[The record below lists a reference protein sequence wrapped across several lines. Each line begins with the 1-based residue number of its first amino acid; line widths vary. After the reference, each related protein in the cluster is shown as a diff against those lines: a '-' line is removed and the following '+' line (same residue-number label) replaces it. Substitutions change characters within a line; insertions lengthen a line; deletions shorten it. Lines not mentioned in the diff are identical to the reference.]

1 MEKVKDISNPWDMLL
16 KEGTYNL
23 QKPEPNLLNILKA
36 SERVNVFALDL
47 GCGMGRHLAPLQE
60 KGFQP
65 VGLDISPSAIRFIR
79 KELHPDSKVMVGD
92 MKVLPFEDESLD
104 LVLAWRSVY
113 LQSFKEMLQSVDE
126 IKRTL
131 KPGGKLIAAIRSTNN
146 TLFFIGKEKGT
157 RIEENTFLID
167 DEKHLKGVI
176 FHFSHEQEIR
186 EVFSWLRISYCQE
199 EILEDT
205 KYTRQD
211 GRPSTN
217 YYWIVVG
224 EKPR

>member
-1 MEKVKDISNPWDMLL
+1 MEKVKDISNPWDCLL

-23 QKPEPNLLNILKA
+23 QRPEPNLLKILKESDRTNA
-36 SERVNVFALDL
+36 IALDL
-47 GCGMGRHLAPLQE
+47 GCGLGRHLQPLKE
-60 KGFQP
+60 KDFLP
-65 VGLDISPSAIRFIR
+65 IGLDISPSAIQNIKMR
-79 KELHPDSKVMVGD
+79 LNPDFQVLVGD
-92 MKVLPFEDESLD
+92 MKMLPFENESLD
-104 LVLAWRSVY
+104 LILAWRSVY
-113 LQSFKEMLQSVDE
+113 LQSFKEMLQSISE

-131 KPGGKLIAAIRSTNN
+131 KPGGKLFAAIRSTRN
-146 TLFFIGKEKGT
+146 TLFFIGKEKGVE
-157 RIEENTFLID
+157 IEKNTFIID
-167 DEKHLKGVI
+167 DGEHLRGVI

-186 EVFSWLRISYCQE
+186 EVFSWLTISYMEE

>member
-36 SERVNVFALDL
+36 SERVDAFALDL
-47 GCGMGRHLAPLQE
+47 GCGQGRHLAPLQD

-65 VGLDISPSAIRFIR
+65 IGLDISPSAIQDIR
-79 KELHPDSKVMVGD
+79 SMNPDLPVIIGD
-92 MKVLPFEDESLD
+92 MKVLPFEDERLD

-131 KPGGKLIAAIRSTNN
+131 KPGGKLIAAIRSTRN
-146 TLFFIGKEKGT
+146 TLFFIGKEKGVK
-157 RIEENTFLID
+157 IEENTFLID
-167 DEKHLKGVI
+167 DDKHLKGVI

-186 EVFSWLRISYCQE
+186 DVFSWLTISYLKE

-205 KYTRQD
+205 KYTHQD